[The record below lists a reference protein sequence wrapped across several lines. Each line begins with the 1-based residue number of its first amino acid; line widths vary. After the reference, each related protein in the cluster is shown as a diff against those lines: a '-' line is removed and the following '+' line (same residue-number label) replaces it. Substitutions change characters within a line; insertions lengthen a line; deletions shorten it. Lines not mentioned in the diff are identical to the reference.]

1 MGGCGKICTPL
12 DIGQSYI
19 CHGIQVSCV
28 IEHVLQGSDTIPYT
42 MHTQTDQEYTMDV
55 KNIRGVEGSLLLVLC
70 RYFQYF
76 PYQFLY
82 TVHICTPY
90 LGGVRSEADVAR
102 FCYTNKEQ
110 IFEKSCKDIDAVGNI
125 NIVARSDLLG
135 Y

>member
-1 MGGCGKICTPL
+1 MN
-12 DIGQSYI
+12 
-19 CHGIQVSCV
+19 
-28 IEHVLQGSDTIPYT
+28 
-42 MHTQTDQEYTMDV
+42 V
-55 KNIRGVEGSLLLVLC
+55 KCIRGVEGDLLLVLC

-110 IFEKSCKDIDAVGNI
+110 IFE
-125 NIVARSDLLG
+125 RELQG